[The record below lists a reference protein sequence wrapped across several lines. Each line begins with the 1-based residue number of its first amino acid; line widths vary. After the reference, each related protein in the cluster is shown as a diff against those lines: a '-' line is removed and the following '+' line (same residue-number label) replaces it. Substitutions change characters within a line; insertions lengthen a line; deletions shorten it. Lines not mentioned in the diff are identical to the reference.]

1 MNTAVGLTNVFVYFT
16 RKGGGFGG
24 GGDPPQPPPQQA
36 LRRTA
41 ITGWR
46 PLEDEANVFTEP
58 QTWKK
63 RALGI
68 VKTHKRA
75 LVALTFSLKHHAL
88 FSYLLYVLLDAE
100 SQERLHHA

>member
-1 MNTAVGLTNVFVYFT
+1 MGWGAWT
-16 RKGGGFGG
+16 
-24 GGDPPQPPPQQA
+24 PPPQRA

-58 QTWKK
+58 QERKE

-68 VKTHKRA
+68 LKTRKRA
-75 LVALTFSLKHHAL
+75 FFALTFSPKHHAL